1 VWLLNASASSIGKL
15 FNLSLATE
23 GDEIH
28 SEEEL
33 ILIANQS
40 FIKGEINEKEY
51 EYFNNV
57 FEFDDLIAKDIMV
70 SRLDMETIPVDVSIE
85 EALKFAIKKGHTR
98 FPIIA
103 KTKDDILGYVTLQ
116 NLIKEYLTA
125 PGQEIK
131 KIMQEPIIFIDTI
144 PVKLLLSE
152 MQKEHKHF
160 AILLDE
166 YGGTSGLVTIEDI
179 LEELVGDIQDEED
192 HEKELVVKLS
202 PTTYQVDGKLLLS
215 EFEELFNIDLAQNNL
230 SKTISG
236 FITNYSLEQNE
247 PLEVGQTFEFD
258 NLKIT
263 IIEMD
268 KITPHILEV
277 KRV

>member
-1 VWLLNASASSIGKL
+1 
-15 FNLSLATE
+15 
-23 GDEIH
+23 
-28 SEEEL
+28 
-33 ILIANQS
+33 
-40 FIKGEINEKEY
+40 
-51 EYFNNV
+51 
-57 FEFDDLIAKDIMV
+57 MV

-192 HEKELVVKLS
+192 HEKELVIKLS

-230 SKTISG
+230 SKTISE

>member
-1 VWLLNASASSIGKL
+1 
-15 FNLSLATE
+15 
-23 GDEIH
+23 
-28 SEEEL
+28 
-33 ILIANQS
+33 
-40 FIKGEINEKEY
+40 
-51 EYFNNV
+51 
-57 FEFDDLIAKDIMV
+57 
-70 SRLDMETIPVDVSIE
+70 
-85 EALKFAIKKGHTR
+85 
-98 FPIIA
+98 
-103 KTKDDILGYVTLQ
+103 
-116 NLIKEYLTA
+116 
-125 PGQEIK
+125 
-131 KIMQEPIIFIDTI
+131 MQEPIIFIDTI

-192 HEKELVVKLS
+192 HEKELVIKLS

-247 PLEVGQTFEFD
+247 PLEVGLDFR
-258 NLKIT
+258 I
-263 IIEMD
+263 
-268 KITPHILEV
+268 
-277 KRV
+277 